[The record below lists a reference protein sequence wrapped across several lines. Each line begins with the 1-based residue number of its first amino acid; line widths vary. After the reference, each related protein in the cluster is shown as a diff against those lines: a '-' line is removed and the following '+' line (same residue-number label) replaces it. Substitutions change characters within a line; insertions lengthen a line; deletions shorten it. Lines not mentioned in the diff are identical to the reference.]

1 MAAPNKAAKGRK
13 IFLVDDHPVVRR
25 GLAELINGESDLFV
39 CGEAESSEAAL
50 PVIIRTQPDLVIADI
65 SLPGADGIELI
76 RFMRK
81 AHSNCPVLVL
91 TMHEATDHAERAMRA
106 GARGFIMKYRAMSDL
121 LDAIRCVLDGR
132 LFLSPDVA
140 EQLLNRSLDPAGN
153 GGMEGLSDRERQVM
167 ELLGQGHGTRTVAER
182 LRLSIKTIETYR
194 AKIKEKLNLSGAS
207 QLVQRAVQWV
217 ERKTQP
223 APKSRRSRRAAAAK

>member
-1 MAAPNKAAKGRK
+1 MSTPAKPGKRSK
-13 IFLVDDHPVVRR
+13 IFLVDDHPIVRR
-25 GLAELINGESDLFV
+25 GLTELIDGEPDLVV
-39 CGEAESSEAAL
+39 CGEAEGSEAAL
-50 PVIIRTQPDLVIADI
+50 PAIVRAEPDLVIADI

-81 AHSNCPVLVL
+81 ERVECPVLVL
-91 TMHEATDHAERAMRA
+91 TMHEATDQAERAMRA
-106 GARGFIMKYRAMSDL
+106 GARGFIMKYRAMADL
-121 LDAIRCVLDGR
+121 LDAIHCVLEGR

-140 EQLLNRSLDPAGN
+140 EQLLNRSLTGET

-167 ELLGQGHGTRTVAER
+167 ELLGQGCGTRSVAER

-194 AKIKEKLNLSGAS
+194 AKIKEKLHLTGAT

-217 ERKTQP
+217 ERRSQP
-223 APKSRRSRRAAAAK
+223 SPNRRRPRRAVPAK